1 MFSLTALCNNLSYPF
16 LKLKK
21 ALIVITVAS
30 SLSACQLMSTDI
42 KTASNSGFGGT
53 GKISDQPT
61 QIASKSGFGG
71 TGQIASESGF
81 GGTGIVGT
89 ITEFGSI
96 WVNGIEVK
104 YPKNVKIQS
113 NLIDNDSLQVGQ
125 QVKVETIIDKTLPW
139 TKNIE
144 IFYPLAGKIEHI
156 YSDHI
161 VVDGNIIFTSK
172 NTKIAKGLK
181 ISVGNYV
188 AISGYPNLDKSWNA
202 TLLSYNPAQKHFKQ
216 TVPKISFSNKVKK
229 LYIQTTQSQLVEW
242 NKQFSG
248 LPINLIQ
255 TTGKASNVNY
265 LLTADIKKG
274 QITRYK
280 LQQYNKAL
288 GYKTQSNQKNI
299 LEKENIS
306 SDDK

>member
-1 MFSLTALCNNLSYPF
+1 MP
-16 LKLKK
+16 KE
-21 ALIVITVAS
+21 V
-30 SLSACQLMSTDI
+30 

-53 GKISDQPT
+53 GKTNSQTT
-61 QIASKSGFGG
+61 QIATKSGFGG
-71 TGQIASESGF
+71 TGI
-81 GGTGIVGT
+81 IGT

-96 WVNGIEVK
+96 WVNGVEVE
-104 YPKNVKIQS
+104 YPKNAKIHS
-113 NLIDNDSLQVGQ
+113 NLINNDSLQIGQ
-125 QVKVETIIDKTLPW
+125 QVMVETVIDKTLPW

-144 IFYPLAGKIEHI
+144 IFYPLAGKIDQI

-161 VVDGNIIFTSK
+161 VVDGKIIFISK
-172 NTKIAKGLK
+172 ITKIAKGLK

-229 LYIQTTQSQLVEW
+229 LYIQTTQSQLADW
-242 NKQFSG
+242 DKQFSG